1 MKQQA
6 EELIRRAGNGEA
18 EAFAQLYD
26 VYLPKIY
33 GYVYYRVQHKE
44 TAEDLVSLIF
54 IKAYEELTG
63 YVSARGTFSAWL
75 YRIAHNVV
83 IDHYR
88 ARQTSTPLED
98 VWDALA
104 DGTDIPRDLDVQAK
118 LQDVEK
124 IVSALPS
131 AQRELLLLRV
141 WDGYSYAEIAELTG
155 KSEAACKMGVSRA
168 LSTLRASLPL
178 LTFLSFLIPPHLWIA
193 H

>member
-1 MKQQA
+1 MKQID
-6 EELIRRAGNGEA
+6 EELIKRVGNGEA

-33 GYVYYRVQHKE
+33 RYVYYRVQHKE
-44 TAEDLVSLIF
+44 TAEDLVSLAF
-54 IKAYEELTG
+54 VKAYEEITG
-63 YVSARGTFSAWL
+63 YSSARGTFSAWL

-88 ARQTSTPLED
+88 QRQGTTPLED

-118 LQDVEK
+118 LMDVERL
-124 IVSALPS
+124 VSALPS
-131 AQRELLLLRV
+131 AQRELLLLRL

-155 KSEAACKMGVSRA
+155 KSEAACKMSVSRA
-168 LSTLRASLPL
+168 LATLRTSLSL
-178 LTFLSFLIPPHLWIA
+178 LTFLMLLIPPHL
-193 H
+193 